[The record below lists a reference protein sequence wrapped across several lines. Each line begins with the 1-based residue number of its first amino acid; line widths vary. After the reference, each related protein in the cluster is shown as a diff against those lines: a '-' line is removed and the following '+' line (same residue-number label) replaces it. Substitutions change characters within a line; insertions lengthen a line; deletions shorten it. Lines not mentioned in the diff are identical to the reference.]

1 MGQVNSINHST
12 LFGSWYSFYLS
23 VFFET
28 YRFPSPEEG
37 VSYLPGSQNGLFFN
51 LESEQSLLIYLICSQ
66 GHGSCKNHNFYYS
79 MCFLI
84 DDSGSHHRVAT
95 AAHDHA
101 LPRQYLYR
109 DRLVIIIHS
118 VTRYKSSQ

>member
-1 MGQVNSINHST
+1 MGPSQFHQPFYAFWFVVQL
-12 LFGSWYSFYLS
+12 LFVS
-23 VFFET
+23 FFET
-28 YRFPSPEEG
+28 YRFLSPEEG

-79 MCFLI
+79 MCFPI

-101 LPRQYLYR
+101 LSRQYLYR
-109 DRLVIIIHS
+109 G
-118 VTRYKSSQ
+118 